1 MANAVE
7 FVPDQAKTEAVE
19 AHVIWMTTGLE
30 LRWRLG
36 RHDLGRRPEPRG
48 HRHPGDPRDAEGDR
62 PQPGARLRERRRV
75 HAGLVRRRGR
85 QARPVRARS
94 SRARSRTRSSR
105 GEGYWAAMGT
115 DHDTGQPITT
125 NEWVDRLAPKAAAV
139 VALGTCATYGGIP
152 AMKNNPT
159 GAMGVADYLGWDWKS
174 SAGLPGGEHPG
185 LSRPSPTTR
194 RSPCS
199 TWPCISPGAL
209 RSPTWT
215 RRTGR
220 PGCSAA
226 RSASPATGAAS
237 PSRASSPPSTAPITA
252 AW

>member
-19 AHVIWMTTGLE
+19 AHVIWMTTGLG

-85 QARPVRARS
+85 QARPVRPHRRGVDPERGALRRGLLGGDGNRPRHRPADHHQRVGGPARAEGGGGG
-94 SRARSRTRSSR
+94 RARDLRDLRR
-105 GEGYWAAMGT
+105 HPRDEE
-115 DHDTGQPITT
+115 QP
-125 NEWVDRLAPKAAAV
+125 DRRD
-139 VALGTCATYGGIP
+139 GGR
-152 AMKNNPT
+152 
-159 GAMGVADYLGWDWKS
+159 
-174 SAGLPGGEHPG
+174 GLPRLGLEVERGAAGGEHPG

-199 TWPCISPGAL
+199 TWRCISPGAL

-215 RRTGR
+215 MLTGR

-226 RSASPATGAAS
+226 RFASRATVVDS

-252 AW
+252 VW